1 VDIRIIALD
10 DALPIRHCVL
20 WPDKPI
26 SFCKVDGDEVATHY
40 GVYLNDALVTVASIY
55 IDGRVARLR
64 KFATLVGFQGRGMGS
79 QLISYII
86 TELEQ
91 SDVEIFW
98 CDARTTAVGFY
109 KKFGMETQGD
119 EFLKSATSY
128 IKMKVDLS
136 NDPSNDPG
144 LDLN

>member
-1 VDIRIIALD
+1 MIALG

-26 SFCKVDGDEVATHY
+26 SFCQVDGDETAMHY
-40 GVYLNDALVTVASIY
+40 GVYLNDSLVTVASIY

-64 KFATLVGFQGRGMGS
+64 KFATLEGSQGRGMGS
-79 QLISYII
+79 QLISHII

-91 SDVEIFW
+91 SDIDIFW
-98 CDARTTAVGFY
+98 CDARATAVGFY

-119 EFLKSATSY
+119 EFLKAGISY
-128 IKMKVDLS
+128 IKMEVDLKFDLKFDIS
-136 NDPSNDPG
+136 LG
-144 LDLN
+144 LN